1 MSSLLD
7 TGEAMTKSM
16 PRRGVYR
23 RYYREFFPAMTAY
36 VAIMLFA
43 WPYLGHI
50 DSPVLKGALAL
61 LPVVPIALVIRAMV
75 RLVLGSDELEQRTH
89 LVGLAVATAVVGV
102 VSLGGGFLAAAHVVS
117 MDGTILL
124 WVFPLL
130 MLAYAAGRSW
140 ANRRYGVD
148 GFCIEE
154 LRVRE
159 WHFLFAAGVLLLVAW
174 LGNGHLKDYQV
185 GMLAGMGSSFIA
197 VALIFGVMRYRARHR
212 EVHREVDSHE

>member
-1 MSSLLD
+1 MNK
-7 TGEAMTKSM
+7 AM
-16 PRRGVYR
+16 PRRGIYQ
-23 RYYREFFPAMTAY
+23 RYYREFFPAMAAY

-50 DSPVLKGALAL
+50 ESPQLKGALAL

-102 VSLGGGFLAAAHVVS
+102 VSLAGGFLAAAHVVS
-117 MDGTILL
+117 LDGTVLL
-124 WVFPLL
+124 WVFPAL
-130 MLAYAAGRSW
+130 MVTYAAGRSW

-148 GFCIEE
+148 GFCIEDS
-154 LRVRE
+154 RIRE

-174 LGNGHLKDYQV
+174 LGNGHLKAYQV
-185 GMLAGMGSSFIA
+185 GMLTGMGSSFIG
-197 VALIFGVMRYRARHR
+197 VAAIFGVLRWRRARRRGLGTH
-212 EVHREVDSHE
+212 D